1 MNMKFWLRWSGRDLR
16 QRWLQVIAIAMI
28 IALGT
33 GMYSGYGG
41 LETWRLES
49 MDESYGMVNMYDLRM
64 KLTAGSSLPQEE
76 AIEILSQLIGVS
88 VVEPRLLLDT
98 QVDVV
103 SSDQEILVIGQIIG
117 VETRDSGPYV
127 NQVHIEEG
135 RGLTEADRNKA
146 ILEFK
151 FARHYELGIGT
162 KLLLSAG
169 LEAEVVGIGQIPE
182 YFMVMPAGDI
192 TFMMGESTF
201 AAVVLPVATVQN
213 HYQLPGQI
221 NDVLFVLE
229 EQADQKTV
237 QSAIEETMAKNF
249 PGVGIIINTKEEDPV
264 HNLLYSDAVED
275 QEMLDF
281 FSYILL
287 AGASLAAFNLAG
299 RIVESQRRQIGISMA
314 LGVPRLWI
322 AMRPVL
328 MGLQIAFFGTVM
340 GLGLGFVFSW
350 LVADLTMDLAPLPY
364 WAGTMLHWTNF
375 LEAGL
380 LGIILPLLATLIPVI
395 KAVRTPPLDA
405 IHGHLIAKSSGLNRW
420 LKGVRLPGNTFTQM
434 PLKNVLR
441 SVRRSGLMVLGIT
454 TAVILLTM
462 FLGLLDTM
470 IATID
475 QVGDALLHRSPDRLV
490 VNLSTFYPR
499 DHPHVENIGSL
510 TADDGPPLF
519 AQFEKGLQL
528 GGKLRAE
535 GTPVEEGVAT
545 TLEYFDPDSLIWTP
559 QLVAGD
565 LTRSQNTSQD
575 TISLIISQKMAEDWD
590 LKVGD
595 RAVLE
600 HPRREGLMEVTFMES
615 PVIITGIHNNPIR
628 PISYVDET
636 QPPFTGLEIL
646 TNVIMVIPQTGID
659 QDTARRV
666 IFEQPGVATVRTLA
680 EVVEVFDDAIA
691 LLTSVLR
698 VIQGVVIFLAFLI
711 AYNATTINVDDRI
724 REIATMFAY
733 GLPPRTVL
741 RIQMSENLI
750 LGAAGTVIGLGL
762 GYLILEYF
770 MAARMESMFES
781 IGLEVTVAPL
791 TLLIIVLLSTGV
803 VALTPVVSFRR
814 LRKLNIPNTLRVM
827 E

>member
-1 MNMKFWLRWSGRDLR
+1 MNLKFWLRWSGRDLR

-33 GMYSGYGG
+33 GVYSGYGG
-41 LETWRLES
+41 LENWRVASL
-49 MDESYGMVNMYDLRM
+49 DESYGMLNMYDLRM
-64 KLTAGSSLPQEE
+64 NLMAGSSLPQDE
-76 AIEILSQLIGVS
+76 AVEVLSQLAGVKA
-88 VVEPRLLLDT
+88 VEPRVLLDT

-103 SSDQEILVIGQIIG
+103 SGDQEILVVGQIMG
-117 VETRDSGPYV
+117 METRNGGPYV
-127 NQVHIEEG
+127 NQIHIEEG
-135 RGLTEADRNKA
+135 RGLTESDSNKA
-146 ILEFK
+146 VLEFK
-151 FARHYELGIGT
+151 FARHYDLDVGT

-169 LEAEVVGIGQIPE
+169 LEVEVVGIGQIPE
-182 YFMVMPAGDI
+182 YFLVMPAGDI

-201 AAVVLPVATVQN
+201 AAVVLPLATVQE
-213 HYQLPGQI
+213 HYQFSGQI
-221 NDVLFVLE
+221 NDVLFLLE
-229 EQADQKTV
+229 ANADREIV
-237 QSAIEETMAKNF
+237 QSAIEETMANSF
-249 PGVGIIINTKEEDPV
+249 PGVGITLNTKEEDPV
-264 HNLLYSDAVED
+264 HNLHYSDAVED

-314 LGVPRLWI
+314 LGVPRSWI
-322 AMRPVL
+322 AMRPL
-328 MGLQIAFFGTVM
+328 MMGLQIAFFGTVL

-350 LVADLTMDLAPLPY
+350 LIADMMMELVPLPY
-364 WAGTMLHWTNF
+364 WSGTMLHWTHF

-380 LGIILPLLATLIPVI
+380 LGIILPLLATLIPVWR
-395 KAVRTPPLDA
+395 AVRTHPLDA

-441 SVRRSGLMVLGIT
+441 SIRRSGLMILGIT

-470 IATID
+470 LATID
-475 QVGDALLHRSPDRLV
+475 QTGDAYLHRSPDRLV
-490 VNLSTFYPR
+490 VNLSTFYPN
-499 DHPHVENIGSL
+499 DHPYVENIGSL
-510 TADDGPPLF
+510 TTDDGRLLLV
-519 AQFEKGLQL
+519 QFEKGLQL

-535 GTPVEEGVAT
+535 GEPVEEAVAT
-545 TLEYFDPDSLIWTP
+545 TLEYFDPDSVIWTP
-559 QLVAGD
+559 QLVAGE
-565 LTRSQNTSQD
+565 LTRSQNTTQD

-600 HPRREGLMEVTFMES
+600 HPRREGLMDVTFVES
-615 PVIITGIHNNPIR
+615 LVTITGIHSNPIR
-628 PISYVDET
+628 PISYVDST
-636 QPPFTGLEIL
+636 QKPFTGLEIG

-711 AYNATTINVDDRI
+711 AYNATTINVDDRL

-741 RIQMSENLI
+741 RIQMGENLL

-770 MAARMESMFES
+770 MAARMESMFENL
-781 IGLEVTVAPL
+781 GLKVTVAPL

-803 VALTPVVSFRR
+803 VALTPVASFRR
-814 LRKLNIPNTLRVM
+814 LKKLNIPNTLRVM